1 MAVQTRKVDGKGRV
15 TLFPDFAGAMV
26 IVSRVSDE
34 EVRVQKAKAVP
45 RKYSLAQLLAS
56 VTPEN
61 LHAEVETGP
70 SVGGEAW

>member
-15 TLFPDFAGAMV
+15 TLFPDFAGALV
-26 IVSRVSDE
+26 IVSRVSNE
-34 EVRVQKAKAVP
+34 EVRVHKAKAVP
-45 RKYSLAQLLAS
+45 RKYSLAQLLAG

-61 LHAEVETGP
+61 LHAEVGTGP

>member
-1 MAVQTRKVDGKGRV
+1 MAAQTRKADGKGRV
-15 TLFPDFAGAMV
+15 TLFTDFAGALV

-34 EVRVQKAKAVP
+34 EVRVCKAKAVP
-45 RKYSLAQLLAS
+45 RKYSLGQLLAG

-61 LHAEVETGP
+61 LHAEVRTGP